1 MVLELVVLKFR
12 KDRRMKK
19 YFTWIEKL
27 SSFYK
32 IPLEKQKI
40 VVLKDEQVF
49 TCKLVLPVMPKR
61 EVAEAVRWE
70 LPLHVPFEEGTYY
83 FAYKSLG
90 LSDGMQNLQVYVVLK
105 SLVQEFEEEAKEQGF
120 VLTEVRVLGD
130 EEVTLNLLPDGE
142 KRKLLPKTKLYKL
155 GTICILILGITLLIG
170 AWCYKTVQISNLRK
184 AQVSLQVMRLWQE
197 RYEKYKVR
205 EQKIETL
212 SAALAK
218 LEKERVLWSELLPV
232 LGVSVPKD
240 CWLTT
245 IKQRDA
251 SKIVELQGKAKA
263 IEQIRKL
270 VDDLQGSKNL
280 SKVTIA
286 ETNAVKGEL
295 LGYKIVLYGK
305 GKGE

>member
-1 MVLELVVLKFR
+1 
-12 KDRRMKK
+12 MKK
-19 YFTWIEKL
+19 YFAWIKKL

-32 IPLEKQKI
+32 IPVEKQKVI
-40 VVLKDEQVF
+40 VLEEEQVF
-49 TCKLVLPVMPKR
+49 VCKLVLPVMPNK
-61 EVAEAVRWE
+61 EIAEAIRWE
-70 LPLHVPFEEGTYY
+70 LPLHVPFEDGTYY

-90 LSDGMQNLQVYVVLK
+90 LSDGMENLQVYVVLK
-105 SLVQEFEEEAKEQGF
+105 SLVQNLEEEAKEQGL
-120 VLTEVRVLGD
+120 VLTELRESGD
-130 EEVTLNLLPDGE
+130 EESTLNLLPDGE
-142 KRKLLPKTKLYKL
+142 KRKLLPKTKLYKHGTILLLILATML
-155 GTICILILGITLLIG
+155 GTGV
-170 AWCYKTVQISNLRK
+170 WCYKTVQISNLRK
-184 AQVSLQVMRLWQE
+184 SQANLQTMSLWQE

-212 SAALAK
+212 STALAK

-263 IEQIRKL
+263 MEQLRKL
-270 VDDLQGSKNL
+270 LDDLQGSKNF
-280 SKVTIA
+280 SKVTLA

>member
-1 MVLELVVLKFR
+1 
-12 KDRRMKK
+12 MKK
-19 YFTWIEKL
+19 YFAWIEKL

-32 IPLEKQKI
+32 IPVEKQKV
-40 VVLKDEQVF
+40 VVLEEEQVF
-49 TCKLVLPVMPKR
+49 TCKLVLPVMPKK
-61 EVAEAVRWE
+61 EIAEAIRWE
-70 LPLHVPFEEGTYY
+70 LPLHVPFEDGTYY

-90 LSDGMQNLQVYVVLK
+90 LSDGMENLQVYVVLK
-105 SLVQEFEEEAKEQGF
+105 SLVQNLEEEAKEQGL
-120 VLTEVRVLGD
+120 VLTEVRVSGD
-130 EEVTLNLLPDGE
+130 EESTLNLITDGE
-142 KRKLLPKTKLYKL
+142 MRKLISKTKLYKL
-155 GTICILILGITLLIG
+155 GTILLLILGMVLLTG
-170 AWCYKTVQISNLRK
+170 AWCYKTVQVSNLRK
-184 AQVSLQVMRLWQE
+184 SQANLQNMSLWQD

-205 EQKIETL
+205 EQKIKTL
-212 SAALAK
+212 STVLAK

-263 IEQIRKL
+263 MEQIRKL
-270 VDDLQGSKNL
+270 LDDLQGSKNF
-280 SKVTIA
+280 SKVTLA

>member
-1 MVLELVVLKFR
+1 
-12 KDRRMKK
+12 MKK
-19 YFTWIEKL
+19 YFAWIEKL

-32 IPLEKQKI
+32 IPLEKQK
-40 VVLKDEQVF
+40 VVFLKEEQVF
-49 TCKLVLPVMPKR
+49 TCKLVLPVMPKK
-61 EVAEAVRWE
+61 EIVETIRWE
-70 LPLHVPFEEGTYY
+70 LPLHVPFEDGTYY
-83 FAYKSLG
+83 FVYKSLG
-90 LSDGMQNLQVYVVLK
+90 LSDGMENLQVFVVLK
-105 SLVQEFEEEAKEQGF
+105 SIVQKLEEEAKEQGL
-120 VLTEVRVLGD
+120 VLTEVRVIGN
-130 EEVTLNLLPDGE
+130 EESTLNLLPDGE
-142 KRKLLPKTKLYKL
+142 KRKLLPKTKLYKHGSILLLILATVL
-155 GTICILILGITLLIG
+155 GTG
-170 AWCYKTVQISNLRK
+170 AWCYKTVQVSNLRK
-184 AQVSLQVMRLWQE
+184 AQVNLQNMSLWQE

-212 SAALAK
+212 STALAK

-263 IEQIRKL
+263 MEQIRKL
-270 VDDLQGSKNL
+270 LDDLQGSKNF
-280 SKVTIA
+280 SKVTLA

>member
-1 MVLELVVLKFR
+1 
-12 KDRRMKK
+12 MKK
-19 YFTWIEKL
+19 YFAWIEKL

-32 IPLEKQKI
+32 IPVEKQKV
-40 VVLKDEQVF
+40 VVLEEEQVF
-49 TCKLVLPVMPKR
+49 TCKLVLPVMPKN
-61 EVAEAVRWE
+61 EIAEAIRWE
-70 LPLHVPFEEGTYY
+70 LPLHVPFEDGTYY

-90 LSDGMQNLQVYVVLK
+90 LSDGMENLQVYVVLK
-105 SLVQEFEEEAKEQGF
+105 SIVQNLEEEAKEQGL
-120 VLTEVRVLGD
+120 VLTEVRVIGN
-130 EEVTLNLLPDGE
+130 EESTLNLLPDGE
-142 KRKLLPKTKLYKL
+142 KRKLLPKTKLYKH
-155 GTICILILGITLLIG
+155 GTILLLILATVLVSG
-170 AWCYKTVQISNLRK
+170 AWCYKTVQVSNLRK
-184 AQVSLQVMRLWQE
+184 AQVNLQNMSLWQE

-212 SAALAK
+212 STALAK

-263 IEQIRKL
+263 MEQIRKL
-270 VDDLQGSKNL
+270 LDDLQGSKNF
-280 SKVTIA
+280 SKVTLA

>member
-1 MVLELVVLKFR
+1 
-12 KDRRMKK
+12 MKK
-19 YFTWIEKL
+19 YFAWIEKL

-32 IPLEKQKI
+32 IPVEKQKV
-40 VVLKDEQVF
+40 VVLEEEQVF
-49 TCKLVLPVMPKR
+49 TCKLVLPVMPKK
-61 EVAEAVRWE
+61 EIEEAIRWE
-70 LPLHVPFEEGTYY
+70 LPLYVPFEDGTYY
-83 FAYKSLG
+83 FAYKYLG

-105 SLVQEFEEEAKEQGF
+105 SLVQNLEEEAKEQGL
-120 VLTEVRVLGD
+120 VLTELRVSGD
-130 EEVTLNLLPDGE
+130 EEHSFNLLPGGE
-142 KRKLLPKTKLYKL
+142 KRKLLPKTKLYKH
-155 GTICILILGITLLIG
+155 GTILLLILGAVLLTG
-170 AWCYKTVQISNLRK
+170 VWCYKTVQISNLRK
-184 AQVSLQVMRLWQE
+184 SQANLQNMSLWQE
-197 RYEKYKVR
+197 RYEKQKVR
-205 EQKIETL
+205 EQKIKTL
-212 SAALAK
+212 STAIVK

-263 IEQIRKL
+263 MEQIRKL
-270 VDDLQGSKNL
+270 LDDLQGSKNF
-280 SKVTIA
+280 SKVTLA

>member
-1 MVLELVVLKFR
+1 
-12 KDRRMKK
+12 MKK
-19 YFTWIEKL
+19 YFAWIEKL

-32 IPLEKQKI
+32 IPVKKQKV
-40 VVLKDEQVF
+40 VVLNEEQVF
-49 TCKLVLPVMPKR
+49 TCKLVLPVMPKK
-61 EVAEAVRWE
+61 EIAEAIRWE
-70 LPLHVPFEEGTYY
+70 LPLHVPFEDGTYY
-83 FAYKSLG
+83 FAYNSLG
-90 LSDGMQNLQVYVVLK
+90 LNDGMENLQVFVVLK
-105 SLVQEFEEEAKEQGF
+105 SLVQNLEEEAKEQGL
-120 VLTEVRVLGD
+120 VLTEVKVSGN
-130 EEVTLNLLPDGE
+130 EEHSLNLLPDGE

-155 GTICILILGITLLIG
+155 GTILLLILVTVLVSG
-170 AWCYKTVQISNLRK
+170 AWCYKTVQVSNLRK
-184 AQVSLQVMRLWQE
+184 AQANLQNMSLWQE
-197 RYEKYKVR
+197 RYEKQKVR
-205 EQKIETL
+205 EQKIKTL
-212 SAALAK
+212 STALVK

-263 IEQIRKL
+263 MEQIRKL
-270 VDDLQGSKNL
+270 VDNLQGSKNF
-280 SKVTIA
+280 SKVTLA

>member
-1 MVLELVVLKFR
+1 
-12 KDRRMKK
+12 MKK
-19 YFTWIEKL
+19 YFAWIEKL

-32 IPLEKQKI
+32 IPVEKQKI
-40 VVLKDEQVF
+40 VFLKEEQVF
-49 TCKLVLPVMPKR
+49 TCKLVLPVMPKK
-61 EVAEAVRWE
+61 EIAEAIRWE
-70 LPLHVPFEEGTYY
+70 LPLHVPFEDGTYY

-90 LSDGMQNLQVYVVLK
+90 LSDGMENLQVYVVLK
-105 SLVQEFEEEAKEQGF
+105 SLVQNLEEEAKEQGL
-120 VLTEVRVLGD
+120 VLTELRVSGD
-130 EEVTLNLLPDGE
+130 EESTLNLLPDGE
-142 KRKLLPKTKLYKL
+142 KTKLYKHGSIL
-155 GTICILILGITLLIG
+155 LLILATVLVSG
-170 AWCYKTVQISNLRK
+170 AWCYKTVQVSNLRK
-184 AQVSLQVMRLWQE
+184 AQANLQTISLWQE

-205 EQKIETL
+205 EQKIKTL
-212 SAALAK
+212 STALAK

-263 IEQIRKL
+263 MEQIRKL
-270 VDDLQGSKNL
+270 VDDLQGSNKF
-280 SKVTIA
+280 SKVTLA
-286 ETNAVKGEL
+286 ETNAIKGEL

>member
-1 MVLELVVLKFR
+1 
-12 KDRRMKK
+12 MKK
-19 YFTWIEKL
+19 YFAWIEKL

-32 IPLEKQKI
+32 IPVEKQKI
-40 VVLKDEQVF
+40 VFLKEAEVF
-49 TCKLVLPVMPKR
+49 TCKLVLPVMPKK
-61 EVAEAVRWE
+61 EIAEAIRWE
-70 LPLHVPFEEGTYY
+70 LPLHVPFEDGTYY

-90 LSDGMQNLQVYVVLK
+90 LSDGMENLQVYVVLK
-105 SLVQEFEEEAKEQGF
+105 SLVQKLEEEAKEQGL
-120 VLTEVRVLGD
+120 VLAEVRVRSD
-130 EEVTLNLLPDGE
+130 EEGALNLLPDGE
-142 KRKLLPKTKLYKL
+142 KRKLLPKTKLYKHGSILFLILATVL
-155 GTICILILGITLLIG
+155 GTG
-170 AWCYKTVQISNLRK
+170 AWCYKTVQVSNLRK
-184 AQVSLQVMRLWQE
+184 AQVNLQNMSLWQE

-212 SAALAK
+212 STALAK

-263 IEQIRKL
+263 MEQIRKL
-270 VDDLQGSKNL
+270 LDDLQGSKNF
-280 SKVTIA
+280 SKVTLA

-295 LGYKIVLYGK
+295 LGYKIVLNGK